1 MKKIVLSLILSSF
14 ALLAISQKYA
24 FVDTKYILDNIPEF
38 KEAQKELDQLS
49 EKWQRDAEQKKRD
62 LDNKIRDYQ
71 AEQVLLSADM
81 RKKREQEIQ
90 NLQEDLKTFQKE
102 KFGVKGE
109 LYKKRKELIEP
120 IQNKVYK
127 AIKDL
132 AKTSN
137 YDFIFDKAN
146 QTNILY
152 ADSKYDKS
160 KRILKDL
167 GY

>member
-1 MKKIVLSLILSSF
+1 MKKIVLSLILCSF
-14 ALLAISQKYA
+14 TLLAISQKYA

-49 EKWQRDAEQKKRD
+49 EKWQKDAEQKKRD
-62 LDNKIRDYQ
+62 LDNKVRDYQ

-90 NLQEDLKTFQKE
+90 KLQEDLKTFQKE

-137 YDFIFDKAN
+137 YAFIFDKAN